1 MHTHICYSAMKNKEL
16 LLFSIF
22 DNMDGPL
29 EGIMLSE
36 ISRAEKAKYHM
47 ILHVRGIQK
56 KQETKVRKR
65 DQMCGYQRQG

>member
-1 MHTHICYSAMKNKEL
+1 MMPPLSQDSSTNYEVVIYMHIHICYSAMKNKEL

-36 ISRAEKAKYHM
+36 IGRAEKDKYHM
-47 ILHVRGIQK
+47 ISHVCGI
-56 KQETKVRKR
+56 
-65 DQMCGYQRQG
+65 